1 MSVSVRFRVWVE
13 VNGKHA
19 IGPGGY
25 EILKA
30 INEVGS
36 ISGAARK
43 LGMSYRFVW
52 NYIDRMEKALG
63 IKLIDARKGSRGGA
77 KLTPEGQALLR
88 YYEEIIEEMNKV
100 ADKWSQELSLKIQ
113 SLINNGK

>member
-1 MSVSVRFRVWVE
+1 MSVSVKFRVWVE
-13 VNGKHA
+13 VNGVHV

-30 INEVGS
+30 INELGS

-52 NYIDRMEKALG
+52 NYIDRMEKTLG
-63 IKLIDARKGSRGGA
+63 VKLVEA
-77 KLTPEGQALLR
+77 
-88 YYEEIIEEMNKV
+88 
-100 ADKWSQELSLKIQ
+100 W
-113 SLINNGK
+113 